1 MLALVQP
8 HLVGSEL
15 ATFLSSQQQLH
26 AQEVEL
32 AVEAAEAEA
41 EAIRARGAFNHA
53 EQALQR
59 IQALFKQHAKSAREL
74 EEAEFSQRKARADL
88 SAAEALKTAYERAQL
103 QSPRP

>member
-1 MLALVQP
+1 VLALVQP

-15 ATFLSSQQQLH
+15 VTFLSSQQQIY

-32 AVEAAEAEA
+32 NVKAAEAEA
-41 EAIRARGAFNHA
+41 EAIRARVAFNQA

-59 IQALFKQHAKSAREL
+59 VQALFRQNAKSAREL

-88 SAAEALKTAYERAQL
+88 SAAEALKTTHAAARL
-103 QSPRP
+103 